1 MNPRR
6 IRTVIFLGIISILS
20 ILIIQVYW
28 VKKIEATEVVQIE
41 RQQRQDSLNYKQF
54 VQNVQVSLT
63 QVAQEI
69 QILNHD
75 SSQVYD
81 VVKQLTTNYFTV
93 QINETLDP
101 YLLERELKNAFS
113 RKNIREDFQYG
124 IYDCFTDSIV
134 YGNLIQYQD
143 NIEDSASTT
152 SSIETPQIKWN
163 RDGHYFTVLFPNL
176 MNESI
181 EGPQESN
188 PTWIY
193 VILIAALSLG
203 FFAYAVSI
211 ILKQKKLS
219 EIKTDFINNMTHEL
233 KTPISTIS
241 LSSETILRDNLQ
253 NDPERLQQYA
263 SIIYK
268 ENKRLEKQVERV
280 LSVAKLDKDE
290 IQLNID
296 HIAIHER
303 LKEIQEN
310 FTTGQLESI
319 GGELKLTLNAE
330 DDNIYADL
338 VHIENVLYNLLDNA
352 SKYCKKEPNIEVIT
366 SNQKNGLL
374 IEIKDNGIGI
384 KREDQKFIF
393 DKFYRVPTGN
403 LHDVKGFGLGLF
415 YVKQIIEKH
424 KGTISIKSNHGKG
437 STFKIWLPNK
447 K

>member
-6 IRTVIFLGIISILS
+6 IRTVIFFGIISILS
-20 ILIIQVYW
+20 ILVIQVYW
-28 VKKIEATEVVQIE
+28 VKKIEAIEVVQVE
-41 RQQRQDSLNYKQF
+41 RQQRQDSINYKQF

-69 QILNHD
+69 QKLNHD

-101 YLLERELKNAFS
+101 YLLERELKNVFAK
-113 RKNIREDFQYG
+113 KNIREDFQYG

-143 NIEDSASTT
+143 SIEDSATT
-152 SSIETPQIKWN
+152 SSIETPQIKWD

-176 MNESI
+176 LNESI
-181 EGPQESN
+181 DQVPQSKI
-188 PTWIY
+188 PWVY
-193 VILIAALSLG
+193 VFIIAVLSLG
-203 FFAYAVSI
+203 FFAYAVSV

-241 LSSETILRDNLQ
+241 LSSETILRDNLH
-253 NDPERLQQYA
+253 NNPERLQQYA

-290 IQLNID
+290 IELNFE

-303 LKEIQEN
+303 LKEIKEN
-310 FTTGQLESI
+310 FTLGQLDTSEGKI
-319 GGELKLTLNAE
+319 TLELNAE
-330 DDNIYADL
+330 NDL
-338 VHIENVLYNLLDNA
+338 VLADIVHFENVIYNLLDNA
-352 SKYCKKEPNIEVIT
+352 CKYCKKKPDILIKTNNSKGGIF
-366 SNQKNGLL
+366 
-374 IEIKDNGIGI
+374 IEISDNGIGI

-424 KGTISIKSNHGKG
+424 RGTINIKSILDKG
-437 STFKIWLPNK
+437 STFKIWIPNK